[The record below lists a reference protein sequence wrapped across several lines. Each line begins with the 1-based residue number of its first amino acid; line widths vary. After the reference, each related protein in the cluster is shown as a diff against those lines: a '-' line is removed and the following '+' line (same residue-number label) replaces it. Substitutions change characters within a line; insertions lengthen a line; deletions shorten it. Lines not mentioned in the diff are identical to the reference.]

1 MIDCVLLTRA
11 LSNEHW
17 MDCYG
22 VHIMEEDTVSQG
34 SRKGLSP
41 PLITSQVNVDAAGN
55 DAHVRLDGATSAL
68 DESEPL
74 LSVTQRLKEKREGES

>member
-1 MIDCVLLTRA
+1 
-11 LSNEHW
+11 

-22 VHIMEEDTVSQG
+22 VQIMEEDTESQG

-41 PLITSQVNVDAAGN
+41 PLITNQVNSFNVGNSTVDAGR
-55 DAHVRLDGATSAL
+55 DAHVRLDGATSAI

-74 LSVTQRLKEKREGES
+74 LSVTQRLKEKREGEA